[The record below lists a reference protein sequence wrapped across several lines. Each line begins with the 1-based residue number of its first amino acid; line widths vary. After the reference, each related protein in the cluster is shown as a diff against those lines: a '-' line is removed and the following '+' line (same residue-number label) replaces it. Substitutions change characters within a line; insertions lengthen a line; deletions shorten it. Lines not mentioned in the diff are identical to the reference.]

1 MQKIDHLLSTITA
14 YKDDPESVYHTWF
27 INNAARL
34 KAFRAIRRGVEQ
46 VVQDIQ
52 AGAFP
57 TDFKGSSLEV
67 VLTAITEQKQVFEG
81 AAHPFYWKPKLRI
94 PDIYEDDS
102 NKRAFGQF
110 LDACL
115 QTDKEDVLLRE
126 IARLDQRGIKG
137 LGPAVANI
145 LYFLHPTLLPP
156 FNTAMVRGFNAI
168 FAGNIKLGSWQ
179 SYLGMRDTILEVSGA
194 YQQMLSKDL
203 GALSGLLFDVGVGKL
218 PVDAALS
225 STLAMA
231 ANDREKAL
239 KRRHKEVQETLAE
252 EGTHTQLQYILLTM
266 GKALGYDVV
275 VASNDR
281 TKTYADQSFSFLT
294 LSRLPDIGVQ
304 EDVRRTVELI
314 DVLWLAQGGNTVVC
328 AFEIEKSTSI
338 YSGILRL
345 TDLALTLP
353 TAEPVML
360 YLVVPNEREKDV
372 RAQLN
377 RPSLKG
383 QANIHIAYLL
393 FSDLCQHSEAICC
406 LGQDHR
412 ILARLEKRVL

>member
-1 MQKIDHLLSTITA
+1 MVK
-14 YKDDPESVYHTWF
+14 
-27 INNAARL
+27 
-34 KAFRAIRRGVEQ
+34 
-46 VVQDIQ
+46 DIQ
-52 AGAFP
+52 AGTFP
-57 TDFKGSSLEV
+57 ADFKGSSLEV
-67 VLTAITEQKQVFEG
+67 VLAAITEQKQVFEG

-94 PDIYEDDS
+94 PDIYEDDA

-115 QTDKEDVLLRE
+115 QTDRADVVLRA
-126 IARLDQRGIKG
+126 IHRLDQRGIKG

-145 LYFLHPTLLPP
+145 LYFLHPTLMPP
-156 FNTAMVRGFNAI
+156 FNTAMVRGFNAL
-168 FAGNIKLGSWQ
+168 FQRRIKSGSWQ
-179 SYLGMRDTILEVSGA
+179 SYLEMRDTILDVSEA
-194 YQQMLSKDL
+194 HQQVLSKDI
-203 GALSGLLFDVGVGKL
+203 GALSGLLFDIGVGKL

-225 STLAMA
+225 STMA
-231 ANDREKAL
+231 IAATDREKML
-239 KRRHKEVQETLAE
+239 KRRHQEVQATLAE
-252 EGTHTQLQYILLTM
+252 EGTHTKLQYLLITM

-281 TKTYADQSFSFLT
+281 SKTFADQSFSFLT
-294 LSRLPDIGVQ
+294 LSRLPELGIQ

-314 DVLWLAQGGNTVVC
+314 DVLWLTHGGNTVVC

-353 TAEPVML
+353 STSPVML
-360 YLVVPNEREKDV
+360 YLVAPNEREKDV
-372 RAQLN
+372 RAQLS

-383 QANIHIAYLL
+383 QENIQIAYLL
-393 FSDLCQHSEAICC
+393 FSDLCQHCQAICN